1 MSESTK
7 AVNYTQEMV
16 DVIVSEYEMEPTRE
30 TVEALGRRFEKSPRS
45 IIAKLSSEGVYVKQE
60 RIGKTKTGADVVRK
74 AELVAQVE
82 SRIGRELPSLVKM
95 NKVDLQFL
103 ITELS

>member
-30 TVEALGRRFEKSPRS
+30 TVEALGRQFEKSPRS
-45 IIAKLSSEGVYVKQE
+45 IIAKLSSEGVYLKQE
-60 RIGKTKTGADVVRK
+60 RIGKTKAGADVVRK

-103 ITELS
+103 ISELS